1 MESNHSLFTRYRTYN
16 PPLIVKLA
24 NDNTVLAPGW
34 GFIMLVLDDN
44 GRHESIELPFLHVP
58 DLRCTLISV
67 SALVSEG
74 I

>member
-1 MESNHSLFTRYRTYN
+1 MESNHSLFTRYRPYN

-24 NDNTVLAPGW
+24 NDDTVLAPGW
-34 GFIMLVLDDN
+34 GFITLALDND
-44 GRHESIELPFLHVP
+44 GRHESIELPFLHIP

-67 SALVSEG
+67 SALASQS